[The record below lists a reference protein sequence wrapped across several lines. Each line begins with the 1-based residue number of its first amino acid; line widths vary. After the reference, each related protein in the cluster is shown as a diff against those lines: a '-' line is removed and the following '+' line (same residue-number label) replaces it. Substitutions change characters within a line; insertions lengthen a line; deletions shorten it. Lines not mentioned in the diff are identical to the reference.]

1 MLAFPLASGFL
12 VAGVTWAGAA
22 FAALAIV
29 GFLAHESAMIVLGAR
44 GGRLRGAHG
53 THARRRLLAL
63 GFVALACITVV
74 VATAPPGLWTPA
86 LGTVVLASSVGALL
100 VAGRTKSLAG
110 ELLVAATFSSV
121 HAVIA
126 AAAGATPAATWLP
139 VAVWVVSF
147 TLATLGVHALKA
159 GFKGKGPGRW
169 TIRAAPTL
177 AVLVLVAGLAAWRA
191 VGLGVGLAPAPK
203 ALTVLAVAA
212 LHVHPR
218 HLKRVGWSFVAT
230 DLLTLVLVT
239 ASLSGS

>member
-22 FAALAIV
+22 IAVLTVV
-29 GFLAHESAMIVLGAR
+29 GFLAHESMMIVLGAR
-44 GGRLRGAHG
+44 GGRLQGAHG

-63 GFVALACITVV
+63 GVVALACVAVV
-74 VATAPPGLWTPA
+74 VPTAPPELWTPA
-86 LGTVVLASSVGALL
+86 AGTLVLALSVGALL
-100 VAGRTKSLAG
+100 LAGTTKSLAG

-126 AAAGATPAATWLP
+126 TAAGATREATYLP
-139 VAVWVVSF
+139 VAVWIVSF

-159 GFKGKGPGRW
+159 GFKGRGPGQW
-169 TIRAAPTL
+169 TIRAAPAL
-177 AVLVLVAGLAAWRA
+177 AVLVLLLGPAARGA

-203 ALTVLAVAA
+203 ALVVLAVAA

-218 HLKRVGWSFVAT
+218 QLKRLGWSFVGA
-230 DLLTLVLVT
+230 DLLTLVLLA